1 MRRVFVKAVR
11 VTQDLV
17 SVAELSKRK
26 KLARKIARL
35 RSGKRSKKWFPS
47 TEEMQRADRE
57 R

>member
-1 MRRVFVKAVR
+1 MRRIFVKAVR

-47 TEEMQRADRE
+47 TEEMRRGS
-57 R
+57 